1 MSKEKNNKDLETQ
14 DNKYTQLS
22 KENEIIEE
30 LINNPLLLKDIEDL
44 EEEEEED
51 CDPEKDKITKEIVDN
66 KLSII
71 IPEENES
78 KQNEN
83 KNYINMKKDSQKIHK
98 DIIDNLLIELFEYHY
113 NDDISTEK
121 KMNIGNK
128 ILESKYHIGFFCIKL
143 NKNFS
148 KYFLLILEQN
158 IYELI
163 AYVEKLI

>member
-1 MSKEKNNKDLETQ
+1 MSKEKNNKELDSQ
-14 DNKYTQLS
+14 DNKYTQLA

-30 LINNPLLLKDIEDL
+30 IINTPLLLKDIEYL
-44 EEEEEED
+44 EEEEEEED

-83 KNYINMKKDSQKIHK
+83 KNIKKDSQKIHK

-113 NDDISTEK
+113 NDDIYPQK
-121 KMNIGNK
+121 KK
-128 ILESKYHIGFFCIKL
+128 
-143 NKNFS
+143 
-148 KYFLLILEQN
+148 
-158 IYELI
+158 
-163 AYVEKLI
+163 